1 LAVRSRWRRFLTEEY
16 SPQQKRN
23 LGTIISPIPFF
34 LDALAEF
41 AKEKGL
47 GNGSFAELT
56 RKPEVKEEVTRL
68 VQQTNNE
75 LASFESIK
83 KFKILEHDFSIE
95 SGELTPKMSVKR
107 KVVYDRHKAIF
118 DAFYDDEF

>member
-1 LAVRSRWRRFLTEEY
+1 KRKFLSALITLD
-16 SPQQKRN
+16 P
-23 LGTIISPIPFF
+23 
-34 LDALAEF
+34 DALSEF

-56 RKPEVKEEVTRL
+56 RKPEVKEEVSRL
-68 VQQTNNE
+68 VQETNNE

-107 KVVYDRHKAIF
+107 KVVYDRHKTIF
-118 DAFYDDEF
+118 DSF